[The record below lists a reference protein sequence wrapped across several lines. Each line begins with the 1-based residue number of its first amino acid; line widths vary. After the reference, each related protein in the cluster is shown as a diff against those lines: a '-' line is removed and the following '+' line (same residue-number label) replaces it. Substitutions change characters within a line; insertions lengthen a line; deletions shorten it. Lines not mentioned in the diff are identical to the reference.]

1 MDMSPSNLMDKLKP
15 NNNNNSNLRVFNS
28 VFYSA
33 NNAKNSLTVDSELD
47 KFIRIPLLLLLVE

>member
-47 KFIRIPLLLLLVE
+47 KFIRIPLLLFLVE

>member
-1 MDMSPSNLMDKLKP
+1 MDMSPSNLMDKLKS